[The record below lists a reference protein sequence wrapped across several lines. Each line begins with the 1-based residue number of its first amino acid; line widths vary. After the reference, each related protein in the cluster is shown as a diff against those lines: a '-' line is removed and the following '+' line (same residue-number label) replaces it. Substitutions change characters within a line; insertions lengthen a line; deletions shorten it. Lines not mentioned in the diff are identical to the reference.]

1 MSAGKITPANKS
13 PKRRKLLRWAFG
25 LLLFY
30 TVVGFF
36 ILPPIIRAVA
46 IKKLSA
52 QLDRE
57 VSIQK
62 VKLNPFALSTTIRGL
77 MIKDKDGQPFV
88 SWDEVYVNLQLASLF
103 GHTWVFSEVST
114 TNPYVRVQVNKNYSL
129 NFSDLITKFSTN
141 TSSSA
146 KTQTTK
152 PLALR
157 IDHLHIAHASASLT
171 DLTPSTPFRR
181 IVGPLDI
188 TLDNFRTDPNNK
200 NPYSFSGTT
209 DAGEKISWAGYFYLD
224 PIRSRGELA
233 LNNFSL
239 NKYAPLYQD
248 FVRFEIKDG
257 VIDLRS
263 EYQFELSPTN
273 RIAVATN
280 ASFALH
286 SFKLAEPNSATNII
300 ELPEFSVTGASGDA
314 IARRGEINSISANG
328 AKLILR
334 RNKNAAINVVELS
347 KPAETATN
355 APGGII
361 LLLRSVT
368 NVVAQLLNSTNAAT
382 GIIRE
387 VNFQNCA
394 VSLADD
400 VNSRPVR
407 LDLDQIS
414 LTATNISNLPGT
426 NLTASLALRWNT
438 NGTIKVDTIASFA
451 PTTAD
456 VDIALDKLELR
467 PLDPYLESKL
477 NVFVIDSK
485 LGMNGHVHLR
495 ETTNAELPEVTF
507 NGDTWLDDFSTVDGE
522 FGEDLLRWNSVKI
535 SGIEANLNPQ
545 SVAIKEV
552 AVNDAFARIVIET
565 NRTINLLAA
574 LRITDTNAPEQAVE
588 DKPAEKSSVKKKN
601 FLTATNGIAMANVA
615 LPKISVATVVISN
628 AQMRFTDRSLEPN
641 VNVSVQQAGGTI
653 AGLSTEQLQHADLN
667 LHAKVDG
674 IGPVEITGTINPFS
688 DTSTNHIVVTAH
700 DIDLTPESPYAGK
713 FAGYRIAKG
722 KLNLALGYELRGRQL
737 KSTNLITLD
746 QFTFGEKVNS
756 PDATKLPVRL
766 GVAILK
772 DRRGQIVLDVP
783 IEGSLDDPQFKLHK
797 VIVRAIGNIITK
809 VITSPFAA
817 LGAIF
822 GGKGEDLDHQDFAP
836 GSFALQSDGT
846 NQLNTLVKA
855 LYERPGLQLEI
866 EGSVDPATDRDGLRR
881 AMLDKQLRVAKW
893 QSLSPDERSST
904 PADQISLTPEER
916 MMFEK
921 TLFDVGVQNGKIQMP
936 SVNAQ
941 ATNASA
947 AQVARATKRSSEPM
961 KGATLLMQRS
971 PSELLLAT
979 SSASPESAASN
990 PIEQALLNNISVSDN
1005 DYLELASNRAK
1016 AVREFLLQSGKVE
1029 SERIFLTEN
1038 KSGGVKTNGSKVFL
1052 QLQ

>member
-1 MSAGKITPANKS
+1 M
-13 PKRRKLLRWAFG
+13 LHWAVGF
-25 LLLFY
+25 LLFY
-30 TVVGFF
+30 TIAGFF
-36 ILPPIIRAVA
+36 VLPPIIRVVA
-46 IKKLSA
+46 QKKLA
-52 QLDRE
+52 GQLNRE
-57 VSIQK
+57 VSIRK
-62 VKLNPFALSTTIRGL
+62 VKLNPFSLSTTIRGL

-88 SWDEVYVNLQLASLF
+88 SWDEVYVNLQLASFF
-103 GHTWVFSEVST
+103 GHTWVFNEVST
-114 TNPYVRVQVNKNYSL
+114 TNPYVRVQVNKDYSL
-129 NFSDLITKFSTN
+129 NFSDLIAKFSTN
-141 TSSSA
+141 TAPPSSA
-146 KTQTTK
+146 QPAK
-152 PLALR
+152 PPALR

-171 DLTPSTPFRR
+171 DLTPSTPFKRV
-181 IVGPLDI
+181 VGPLDI
-188 TLDNFRTDPNNK
+188 TLDNFRTDPSNK

-263 EYQFELSPTN
+263 DYQFELSATN
-273 RIAVATN
+273 RIAIATN

-286 SFKLAEPNSATNII
+286 SFKLAEPGSASNII

-314 IARRGEINSISANG
+314 IARHGEINSVSANG
-328 AKLILR
+328 AKLILQ
-334 RNKNAAINVVELS
+334 RNKDAAINIVELS
-347 KPAETATN
+347 KPAEMATN
-355 APGGII
+355 TPGAII

-382 GIIRE
+382 GVIRE
-387 VNFQNCA
+387 LNFQNCA

-414 LTATNISNLPGT
+414 LTATNISNFPGT

-438 NGTIKVDTIASFA
+438 NGTIKVNTTASFE

-467 PLDPYLESKL
+467 ALDPYLESKL

-485 LGMNGHVHLR
+485 LGMDGHVHLR
-495 ETTNAELPEVTF
+495 ATTNAELPEVSF
-507 NGDTWLDDFSTVDGE
+507 NGDTWLDDFSTVDGQ
-522 FGEDLLRWNSVKI
+522 FGEDLLKWNSVRI

-545 SVAIKEV
+545 TVAIKEV

-574 LRITDTNAPEQAVE
+574 LRITDTNTPEQTVE
-588 DKPAEKSSVKKKN
+588 EKSAKQSHSPVGQASSRAANAKDGASAASPHVKS
-601 FLTATNGIAMANVA
+601 
-615 LPKISVATVVISN
+615 LPEISVASVVISN
-628 AQMRFTDRSLEPN
+628 AQLRFTDRSIEPN

-667 LHAKVDG
+667 LHAKVEG
-674 IGPVEITGTINPFS
+674 IGPVEITGNINPFS
-688 DTSTNHIVVTAH
+688 DTSTNRIVVTAR

-722 KLNLALGYELRGRQL
+722 KLNLALGYELHGRQL

-772 DRRGQIVLDVP
+772 DRRGKIVLDVP

-797 VIVRAIGNIITK
+797 VIMRAIGNIITK

-817 LGAIF
+817 LGALF

-836 GSFALQSDGT
+836 GSFALQAGGT

-866 EGSVDPATDRDGLRR
+866 EGSVDPTIDREGLRR
-881 AMLDKQLRVAKW
+881 VKLDKQLRLAKW
-893 QSLSPDERSST
+893 QSLSASERSST
-904 PADQISLTPEER
+904 PADQIALAPEER
-916 MMFEK
+916 AMFEK
-921 TLFDVGVQNGKIQMP
+921 TLFDVGVQQGQIQMP
-936 SVNAQ
+936 SSSSQ
-941 ATNASA
+941 PTDKPA
-947 AQVARATKRSSEPM
+947 AQITRSVKRSPEPA
-961 KGATLLMQRS
+961 KGATLLMRQS
-971 PSELLLAT
+971 PSELLLAAAA
-979 SSASPESAASN
+979 ASPEASAGN
-990 PIEQALLNNISVSDN
+990 PVEQALLNNISIGDN
-1005 DYLELASNRAK
+1005 DFIELASNRAK
-1016 AVREFLLQSGKVE
+1016 AVRDYLLQSGKVE

-1038 KSGGVKTNGSKVFL
+1038 QSGGVKTNGSKAFL
-1052 QLQ
+1052 QLR